1 MTESLDTIDV
11 VVKRITHEATG
22 IASFELRPA
31 EGGTL
36 PPFTAGAH
44 IDIRL
49 GNGLVRSYSLVKPQG
64 QSDRYV
70 IAVNLD
76 PSRRGGP
83 NSLPAQAA
91 RESVVKGKRGAVRVT
106 LGGGGINKKQ
116 K

>member
-49 GNGLVRSYSLVKPQG
+49 GNGMVRSYSLVNPQG
-64 QSDRYV
+64 QSDRYE

-76 PSRRGGP
+76 RSQIGRA
-83 NSLPAQAA
+83 N
-91 RESVVKGKRGAVRVT
+91 VRTPVT
-106 LGGGGINKKQ
+106 NAHLVSPLLLETQ
-116 K
+116 KY

>member
-36 PPFTAGAH
+36 PPFTPGAP

-49 GNGLVRSYSLVKPQG
+49 GNGLVRSYSLVNPQG
-64 QSDRYV
+64 QSDRSV

-76 PSRRGGP
+76 RSSPGGSKFMHEKVLVGDRLAIPAPP
-83 NSLPAQAA
+83 NNFRPA
-91 RESVVKGKRGAVRVT
+91 ES
-106 LGGGGINKKQ
+106 GGHSVSV
-116 K
+116 